1 MTEEFVQFASRTYG
15 LMFLLLLVSR
25 GMDFLSTWV
34 ATPNMVLE
42 GNPLAKKLGWKWGIP
57 VNIALCFGFA
67 FWPLPAIVIST
78 TSVLVAARN
87 FQSAWLMRSLGE
99 HFYREWHVERVQ
111 ETSIT
116 LYLFCLF
123 AQTALTAGVGVAV
136 ICFSDKRLELL
147 AVGLGIVAYS
157 LAVAFYT
164 LLGIWRLRRSAML
177 TSRAADRTENRQDAP
192 PPPAR
197 PARVVLAAGLPDP
210 PRGI

>member
-1 MTEEFVQFASRTYG
+1 MEEFVPFASRSYA
-15 LMFLLLLVSR
+15 LMFLLLFVSR

-42 GNPLAKKLGWKWGIP
+42 GNPIAKKLGWKWGIP
-57 VNIALCFGFA
+57 LNCALCFGFA

-99 HFYREWHVERVQ
+99 QLYRDWHVERVQ
-111 ETSIT
+111 ETSVT

-123 AQTALTAGVGVAV
+123 AQTALTGGVGAAV
-136 ICFSDKRLELL
+136 IYFSDWRLVPL
-147 AVGLGIVAYS
+147 AIGLGIVAYA

-164 LLGIWRLRRSAML
+164 LLGIWRLRRSAIRSARL
-177 TSRAADRTENRQDAP
+177 AERNLVLESPQPSSRNNG
-192 PPPAR
+192 R
-197 PARVVLAAGLPDP
+197 PTAIPVTPVVQPQGK
-210 PRGI
+210 